1 MGKSI
6 FTWHRFDLAIKDI
19 FIDLLEKD
27 TSFGREIYK
36 EHLRVWNGFKEPGNP
51 KKTSFK
57 AFESHFI
64 QIHEDMKAGNFDWE
78 RSPIE
83 INEDGYLING
93 AHRLT
98 ASNQQGFAPIF
109 AVKQTPNPTF
119 YDYRYFKRKGL
130 SDPFMDAAAL
140 QMVRKNDDLRMIHIF
155 PGAAGG
161 RDKLELLIHE
171 YTDVAYHREVE
182 LNSNGAFRYTM
193 ELYKGEEWAGSWG
206 NDFAGFRTK
215 AQACFPA
222 KGPLSVYWVDLPDLG
237 QARELKEK
245 IRDIYKIGNHS
256 VHINDTHEET
266 LRLSRALLNFN
277 SVRFLNY
284 AKLVKDSKFSS
295 LVDEFEK
302 YIEENDLDFEDYC
315 ITASG
320 VLSLFGLRKAN
331 DLDYIHSNHHIISNP
346 SKRISSHND
355 YGLAL
360 YTTSYDEI
368 IFNPANHFYF
378 GNLKVAAIDVVKD
391 LKQKRGE
398 RKDLTDLKLLS
409 RIHNQSKLWK
419 LRIGAQQ
426 SLERGIRKLK
436 LFSNVVLMFLLD
448 DVLPKSFR
456 EPLRNL
462 RKKFKQK

>member
-36 EHLRVWNGFKEPGNP
+36 EHLRVWNGFKEPDNP

-64 QIHEDMKAGNFDWE
+64 QIHEDMKVGNFDWE

-109 AVKQTPNPTF
+109 AVKQTPNPTL

-130 SDPFMDAAAL
+130 SDSFMDAAAL

-215 AQACFPA
+215 AKACFPA

-237 QARELKEK
+237 HARELKEK

-331 DLDYIHSNHHIISNP
+331 DLDYIHSNHHIISSP

-360 YTTSYDEI
+360 YMTSYDEI

-378 GNLKVAAIDVVKD
+378 GNLKVAAIDVVKG